1 MSGLECA
8 SLNRLKKGRHMP
20 IYEYQAEYCLKS
32 LFCPKRFT
40 FWQNMQDDPVTA
52 CRECGA
58 PLEKTLSVFSAGA
71 DVMAQSRAS
80 SDPPPDSTA
89 PPPTLK
95 NIYGGGLGIQGC
107 GHDCRSHGKT

>member
-1 MSGLECA
+1 
-8 SLNRLKKGRHMP
+8 MP

-32 LFCPKRFT
+32 LFCPKRFA
-40 FWQNMQDDPVTA
+40 FWQNMQDAPVTA

-95 NIYGGGLGIQGC
+95 TFTVAGWAYRAVAMIAVRMARPDLVSNP
-107 GHDCRSHGKT
+107 